1 VSFVEEPLFR
11 YSEALRDIDMR
22 RIDYLFLI
30 PALVV
35 LVALVALPLGQV
47 IAQSLTNTKLLA
59 TSRQFV
65 GLANYLKLVRDKRFW
80 NSVNVTLLLAGIS
93 LVLQIGLGL
102 GLAVLVQKDFA
113 LSRLGRSLF
122 VVPIVLPPVVVA
134 IVWRLLF
141 SAVLPGIN
149 YYLSLVGIEGPAW
162 FDHSW
167 SARFAIIIA
176 HAWYC
181 VPYVMLMLLAGL
193 ESLPEE
199 PVSAAYVD
207 GANGWQIFLY
217 ITLPMLKPVLIFT
230 TIYRA
235 VQALKIFGLVYIMTG
250 GGPGVATEPMSYH
263 IWRIGFAAYKVGYA
277 SAIAVMMFLL
287 ILLIVLAMGWY
298 GRRTEAIR

>member
-1 VSFVEEPLFR
+1 
-11 YSEALRDIDMR
+11 MR
-22 RIDYLFLI
+22 KIDYLFLI
-30 PALVV
+30 PALVLLIV
-35 LVALVALPLGQV
+35 LVALPLGQV

-59 TSRQFV
+59 KSSQFV
-65 GLANYLKLVRDKRFW
+65 GLANYLKLVQDGRFW
-80 NSVNVTLLLAGIS
+80 NSVTVTLLLAGVS
-93 LVLQIGLGL
+93 LVLQVSAGL

-141 SAVLPGIN
+141 SSVLPGIN
-149 YYLSLVGIEGPAW
+149 YFLNLVGINGPAW

-167 SARFAIIIA
+167 SARFTIIIA

-207 GANGWQIFLY
+207 GASGWQIFLF

-277 SAIAVMMFLL
+277 STIAVMMFLL
-287 ILLIVLAMGWY
+287 IFLIVLGMGWY
-298 GRRTEAIR
+298 GRRTGAIR

>member
-1 VSFVEEPLFR
+1 
-11 YSEALRDIDMR
+11 MR
-22 RIDYLFLI
+22 KIDYLFLI
-30 PALVV
+30 PALV
-35 LVALVALPLGQV
+35 LLIALVALPLGQV

-59 TSRQFV
+59 KSSQFV
-65 GLANYLKLVRDKRFW
+65 GLANYLKLVQDRRFW
-80 NSVNVTLLLAGIS
+80 NSVTVTLLLAGVS
-93 LVLQIGLGL
+93 LVLQVSAGL

-141 SAVLPGIN
+141 SSVLPGIN
-149 YYLSLVGIEGPAW
+149 YFLNLVGINGPAW

-167 SARFAIIIA
+167 SARFTIIIA

-207 GANGWQIFLY
+207 GASGWQIFLF

-277 SAIAVMMFLL
+277 STIAVMMFLL
-287 ILLIVLAMGWY
+287 IFLIVLGMGWY
-298 GRRTEAIR
+298 GRRTGAIR

>member
-1 VSFVEEPLFR
+1 
-11 YSEALRDIDMR
+11 MR

-47 IAQSLTNTKLLA
+47 VAQSLTNTKLLA
-59 TSRQFV
+59 TSKQFV
-65 GLANYLKLVRDKRFW
+65 GFANYAKLVQDKRFW
-80 NSVNVTLLLAGIS
+80 NSVSVTLLLASLS
-93 LVLQIGLGL
+93 LVLQVSVGL

-141 SAVLPGIN
+141 SSVLPGIN
-149 YYLSLVGIEGPAW
+149 YFLSLIGIDGPAW
-162 FDHSW
+162 FDRGW

-181 VPYVMLMLLAGL
+181 APYVMLMLLAGL
-193 ESLPEE
+193 ESLPQE

-207 GANGWQIFLY
+207 GANGWQIFVF

-235 VQALKIFGLVYIMTG
+235 VQA
-250 GGPGVATEPMSYH
+250 
-263 IWRIGFAAYKVGYA
+263 
-277 SAIAVMMFLL
+277 
-287 ILLIVLAMGWY
+287 
-298 GRRTEAIR
+298 

>member
-1 VSFVEEPLFR
+1 
-11 YSEALRDIDMR
+11 MR
-22 RIDYLFLI
+22 KIDYLFLM
-30 PALVV
+30 PALVL
-35 LVALVALPLGQV
+35 LVVLVALPLGQV
-47 IAQSLTNTKLLA
+47 VAQSLTNTKLLA
-59 TSRQFV
+59 SSSQFI
-65 GLANYLKLVRDKRFW
+65 GMANYIKLVQDKRFW
-80 NSVNVTLLLAGIS
+80 NSVSVTLLLASAS
-93 LVLQIGLGL
+93 LVLQVSVGL
-102 GLAVLVQKDFA
+102 GLAILVQKDYA

-141 SAVLPGIN
+141 SSVLPGIN
-149 YYLSLVGIEGPAW
+149 YFLSLIGIDGPAW
-162 FDHSW
+162 FDRGW
-167 SARFAIIIA
+167 SARSAIIIA

-193 ESLPEE
+193 ESLPQE

-207 GANGWQIFLY
+207 GASGWQIFVF

-250 GGPGVATEPMSYH
+250 GGPGVSTEPMSYH

-277 SAIAVMMFLL
+277 STIAVMMFLL
-287 ILLIVLAMGWY
+287 ILVIVLGMGWY
-298 GRRTEAIR
+298 GRRTGAIR